1 LSLCT
6 SLSWSED
13 LDGSVT
19 SNSSEISKNLNTGK
33 DLKILGNAERAK
45 YGPLLTPSAGS
56 VDKQIFQIQARLQ
69 NLRLLNRPIFQMTRG
84 AGIAFSE
91 T

>member
-69 NLRLLNRPIFQMTRG
+69 NLNRPIFQTTRG